1 MKPPLRGGS
10 RELWGV
16 QERFR
21 SVCDYSPSSVVSN
34 SFLMDQNRGSSSGT
48 ERAVA
53 DQLSS
58 RFELCLVVSKI

>member
-21 SVCDYSPSSVVSN
+21 TVYDYSPSSVVSN
-34 SFLMDQNRGSSSGT
+34 SVLMDQNRGSSGST

-58 RFELCLVVSKI
+58 CFELCLMVSKI